1 MGIYFGTDGLRGK
14 AIDELTFSLAYK
26 VGNALSVLKRNP
38 KIIIGADTRVSNA
51 YFTLAVASGAMS
63 GGGSVTDVGIAP
75 TACVAYLT
83 KELKADYGVVISASH
98 NSGEYNGIKIFDS
111 NGYKIS
117 DSEEERIEKC
127 FVREKINSFVN
138 IGGYKQD
145 YDLKKRYVEFLV
157 EAAEGITL
165 KNKTFVLDCANGAAY
180 KIAPEVFKK
189 LGAKVIC
196 ISNKADGLM
205 INDGCGAL
213 HTENL
218 IKTVLRRNADAGFG
232 FDGDADRLI
241 AVDEKGNV
249 IDGDQILTGLAL
261 DMKEHGALN
270 GSAVVGTR
278 HTNMGIEMT
287 LGRENVRL
295 IRANIG
301 DKHVLAELIKNG
313 YSLGGE
319 QSGHIIFNRLHTT
332 GDGIFTAVKAACLI
346 TKKNIKFSEI
356 FGFNKYPQTNTDV
369 TVFDKAKIVCND
381 ELAAAIKKC
390 EEQVRDVGRVMVRAS
405 GTEPKIRITVE
416 SENEKENKTLSAFLV
431 DVVRKI
437 DGKLKT

>member
-117 DSEEERIEKC
+117 DNEEERIEKC
-127 FVREKINSFVN
+127 FVREKVNSFVN

-145 YDLKKRYVEFLV
+145 FNLKKRYVEFLIK
-157 EAAEGITL
+157 AADGVSV

-189 LGAKVIC
+189 LGANVIC
-196 ISNKADGLM
+196 ISNKADGLR

-213 HTENL
+213 HAENL
-218 IKTVLRRNADAGFG
+218 IKTVLRRNADAGFA

-261 DMKEHGALN
+261 DMKERGALN

-278 HTNMGIEMT
+278 HTNMGIEMI
-287 LGRENVRL
+287 LARENVRL
-295 IRANIG
+295 IRADIG
-301 DKHVLAELIKNG
+301 DKYVLAELIKNG

-346 TKKNIKFSEI
+346 VENNVTFSEA

-369 TVFDKAKIVCND
+369 IVFDKTKVIGHE
-381 ELAAAIKKC
+381 ELAAAIKNC
-390 EEQVRDVGRVMVRAS
+390 EEKLRDVGRVMVRAS

-416 SENEKENKTLSAFLV
+416 SENEKENKSLSAFLV

-437 DGKLKT
+437 DEALKG